1 MIDLDFEEQKYR
13 RAMRMIS
20 KDALPEVAAETLNN
34 AAEAVEKQARKNAK
48 RRLTIRRKQSITGIK
63 QDRHARGG
71 DIDRMYARTAV
82 RPPWMEEL
90 ETSDGTATSGGGKK
104 IPIPT
109 VEARGGNKDQA
120 IKKRFWMNRVG
131 DPSGKGQ
138 NVGEAYHGSTRFFI
152 GRLRSQPS
160 TTFGLWFRH
169 SNNKRLQLIYNLQKE
184 EARIPESKTTWF
196 EDAVKKFGTRQFIR
210 AQFLDAAKRR
220 LRRFKDTGS

>member
-34 AAEAVEKQARKNAK
+34 AAEAVEKRARKNAK
-48 RRLTIRRKQSITGIK
+48 QRLTIRRKKSISGIK

-71 DIDRMYARTAV
+71 DIERMYSRTAV
-82 RPPWMEEL
+82 RTPWMQPHDEG
-90 ETSDGTATSGGGKK
+90 ETVNAESDR

-109 VEARGGNKDQA
+109 IAARSGRSKQGAIAKPYKMNVLNIGG
-120 IKKRFWMNRVG
+120 G
-131 DPSGKGQ
+131 
-138 NVGEAYHGSTRFFI
+138 RFFI
-152 GRLRSQPS
+152 GQPKGGDRPLGIWER
-160 TTFGLWFRH
+160 FQ
-169 SNNKRLQLIYNLQKE
+169 NNKRLRLIRNLE
-184 EARIPESKTTWF
+184 EDQVEIPDTGFFS
-196 EDAVKKFGTRQFIR
+196 DAVKRFGTRQFIR